1 MCWEAN
7 HTFIQ
12 VDALPSEQC
21 TVRSSGANRVVK
33 EMSNR
38 SLDSVSFVEHL
49 DGSLVHCFHFLI
61 GPPADDVLV
70 LTWLPLLHEVDN

>member
-1 MCWEAN
+1 
-7 HTFIQ
+7 
-12 VDALPSEQC
+12 
-21 TVRSSGANRVVK
+21 
-33 EMSNR
+33 MSNR

-70 LTWLPLLHEVDN
+70 LTRLPLFHEIDN